1 MTTTLDDRVPCFLPI
16 IDNRNGRIGPS
27 NVKFDVSAHFG
38 LFIIGS
44 ERLSVHSQSNFSSIL
59 CNVCVY
65 QGWHDFA
72 FFIYLIKVLT
82 YFKILKLQFI
92 ILYLIALLGKW
103 QFEVQLG
110 TKGVM
115 QIGWATRGCRFSQ
128 ETGVG
133 DTFDSYA
140 YDGNR
145 IRKWNSYTQK
155 YGQPWLSGD
164 IIGCCG
170 DFDKGS
176 LEFFR

>member
-1 MTTTLDDRVPCFLPI
+1 MKLHY
-16 IDNRNGRIGPS
+16 S
-27 NVKFDVSAHFG
+27 KYY
-38 LFIIGS
+38 FI
-44 ERLSVHSQSNFSSIL
+44 
-59 CNVCVY
+59 
-65 QGWHDFA
+65 
-72 FFIYLIKVLT
+72 
-82 YFKILKLQFI
+82 
-92 ILYLIALLGKW
+92 LGKW

-170 DFDKGS
+170 DFDKGT
-176 LEFFR
+176 LEFFRYVKYNLSNILH